1 TSQPEIVSTFTLLSW
16 LCVVNFFVGQCS
28 QCSRT
33 YVRCACCA
41 LSALNFT
48 LLAHAARVCDRKFQ
62 V

>member
-1 TSQPEIVSTFTLLSW
+1 M
-16 LCVVNFFVGQCS
+16 VNFCVGQCS

-33 YVRCACCA
+33 RVRCACCA

-48 LLAHAARVCDRKFQ
+48 LLAHATRLNDRKFQ